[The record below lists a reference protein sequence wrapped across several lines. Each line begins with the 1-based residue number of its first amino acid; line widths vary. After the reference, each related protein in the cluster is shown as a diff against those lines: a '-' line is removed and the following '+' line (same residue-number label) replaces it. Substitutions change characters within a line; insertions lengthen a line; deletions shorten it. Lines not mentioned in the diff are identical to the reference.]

1 MAKSHGKLTVV
12 IAAGNN
18 ISPYCKTSNMDRTAK
33 THDTTGYGVDDEDY
47 ELGLKGGKFT
57 MGGTYDNTVTVGP
70 RNALLSLV
78 GTKIAMVRRV
88 EGTGVGKPQDAF
100 NMTLD
105 KYSES
110 NPVDDMVTWSAE
122 GTIAGGITTTTQ

>member
-1 MAKSHGKLTVV
+1 MAKSHGKFTVV
-12 IAAGNN
+12 IAATNN

-47 ELGLKGGKFT
+47 ESGLKGGKFT
-57 MGGTYDNTVTVGP
+57 MGGAYDNTVTVGP
-70 RNALLSLV
+70 RNALLPLV
-78 GTKIAMVRRV
+78 GTKIAMIRRV
-88 EGTGVGKPQDAF
+88 EGTGVGKPQDNF

-110 NPVDDMVTWSAE
+110 NPTDDMVTWSAE
-122 GTIAGGITTTTQ
+122 GTIAGGITTTVQ